1 MSHKTAVSMLGFA
14 TMLSLSAPAHAYLD
28 PATGSIVLQ
37 ALLGAVAGAT
47 VFFRT
52 SLLRVRTMFS
62 RRKPGADD

>member
-1 MSHKTAVSMLGFA
+1 MNSKSLTSIVGLL

-28 PATGSIVLQ
+28 PATGSIIVQ

-52 SLLRVRTMFS
+52 SLYRVKTLFS
-62 RRKPGADD
+62 RNKPSGDE